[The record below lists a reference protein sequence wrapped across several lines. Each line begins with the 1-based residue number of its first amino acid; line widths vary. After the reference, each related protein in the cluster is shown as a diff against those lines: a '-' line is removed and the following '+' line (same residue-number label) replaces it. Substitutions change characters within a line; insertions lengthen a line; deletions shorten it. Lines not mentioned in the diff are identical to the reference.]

1 MSFPDL
7 PLLAVRGSPPIDPR
21 DSQTAQLE
29 ILNEIA
35 RIATLDLEL
44 RPLLQRITDTL
55 VARFDWELVA
65 CVTVDAERKT
75 FVCEAVTSLV
85 PTIVAP
91 GYSPPLG
98 SGVVG
103 EVAAT
108 EKPILIDDVRAY
120 HNYVE
125 TLPGV
130 LSQLCIPVRHRR
142 QLVAIP
148 NLQN

>member
-44 RPLLQRITDTL
+44 RPMLQRITDTL

-85 PTIVAP
+85 PTVVVP
-91 GYSPPLG
+91 GYSRPLG
-98 SGVVG
+98 SGLVG
-103 EVAAT
+103 RVGT
-108 EKPILIDDVRAY
+108 TGRA
-120 HNYVE
+120 V
-125 TLPGV
+125 
-130 LSQLCIPVRHRR
+130 PVSRH
-142 QLVAIP
+142 
-148 NLQN
+148 